1 MGDPRHVLFGS
12 SSPEPDSSTCIS
24 PERARQISALL
35 FAAKAL
41 ANRTMATGFDPDK
54 THYCSICKM
63 VWVDGVVPHSPTCEA
78 ARVEAIIAELC
89 ALPSQPI
96 PIRKEDA
103 QAPEPSRAEAGTSP
117 RVDLGEATTDAQER
131 VLACLRFCEGIPTEA
146 LQRELPLASADRRR
160 WHEIMHLRKALPF
173 LPAVTL

>member
-12 SSPEPDSSTCIS
+12 SSPEPESSTLIS

-41 ANRTMATGFDPDK
+41 AAGSYLGSTERV
-54 THYCSICKM
+54 CSRCLMQPVGGVLRHADECK
-63 VWVDGVVPHSPTCEA
+63 VG
-78 ARVEAIIAELC
+78 RVEAIIAELC
-89 ALPSQPI
+89 AAPSQPI

-103 QAPEPSRAEAGTSP
+103 QAPEPSPVEAGTSP
-117 RVDLGEATTDAQER
+117 RVDLDEATADAQER
-131 VLACLRFCEGIPTEA
+131 MAACLKFCEDIPTET
-146 LQRELPLASADRRR
+146 LRRELPLATADRRR
-160 WHEIMHLRKALPF
+160 WHEIMYLRRALPW